1 MKSVQKAEMQS
12 GEDIA
17 IKERDDGT
25 VLAAMEDHKD
35 PFEGEEENKEAGDD
49 KVDGE
54 DAEGFAEGGETGDAD
69 ETDEDREA
77 LRAARREERRLKKDL
92 TKQREASAK
101 HKISALER
109 RNETLERR
117 LAQVENAAV
126 GFQFAQI
133 DRLLEDETTRVEY
146 AKMKATQAAQ
156 AGDVAAQMEY
166 MEQFYNAKNKLAQVQ
181 LLKQKQLEE
190 AKQPRNNVPSPATEV
205 VQQNATEWLN
215 SNRWYDPSGKDTDS
229 RIAKVID
236 NALASEGWDPA
247 DPEYWDELDNRLKE
261 RLPHRYTSKVSS
273 GSNDRNRRGGT
284 SSGRTDVSG
293 SAIAKNTFTLSRER
307 VQALKDAGMWDDPAK
322 RAKAIRNYA
331 DFDRKNRV
339 TK

>member
-1 MKSVQKAEMQS
+1 MKSVQKAEMQA

-17 IKERDDGT
+17 IKERDDGSA
-25 VLAAMEDHKD
+25 LAAMEDHVD
-35 PFEGEEENKEAGDD
+35 PFEGSDDQDSSQDNEDENGDTQSM
-49 KVDGE
+49 
-54 DAEGFAEGGETGDAD
+54 AEGGDVDGDT
-69 ETDEDREA
+69 EEDREA

-92 TKQREASAK
+92 TKQREVSAK
-101 HKISALER
+101 HKISSLER

-133 DRLLEDETTRVEY
+133 DRLLEDEATRVEY

-156 AGDVAAQMEY
+156 AGNVAEQMEY
-166 MEQFYNAKNKLAQVQ
+166 MEQFHNAKTKLAQVQ
-181 LLKQKQLEE
+181 LLKQRQLEE
-190 AKQPRNNVPSPATEV
+190 AKQPRNNVPNPATEV
-205 VQQNATEWLN
+205 VQENATQWLN

-261 RLPHRYTSKVSS
+261 RLPHRYTSKMT
-273 GSNDRNRRGGT
+273 GGDRNRRSGT

-293 SAIAKNTFTLSRER
+293 SAVKNTFTLSRDR
-307 VQALKDAGMWDDPAK
+307 VQALKDAGMWDDPSK
-322 RAKAIRNYA
+322 RAKAIRSYA

>member
-1 MKSVQKAEMQS
+1 MQA

-17 IKERDDGT
+17 IKERDDGSA
-25 VLAAMEDHKD
+25 LAAMDEHID
-35 PFEGEEENKEAGDD
+35 PFEGEEDNTASSEDDGDGD
-49 KVDGE
+49 TQS
-54 DAEGFAEGGETGDAD
+54 FAEGGEVEGDT
-69 ETDEDREA
+69 EEDREA

-92 TKQREASAK
+92 TKQREVSAK

-133 DRLLEDETTRVEY
+133 DRLLEDESTRVEY

-156 AGDVAAQMEY
+156 AGNVAEQMEY
-166 MEQFYNAKNKLAQVQ
+166 MEQFHNAKTKLAQVQ
-181 LLKQKQLEE
+181 MLKQRQLEE

-229 RIAKVID
+229 RIAKVVD
-236 NALASEGWDPA
+236 NALASEGWDPS

-261 RLPHRYTSKVSS
+261 RLPHRYTGKT
-273 GSNDRNRRGGT
+273 GGDRNRRSGT

-293 SAIAKNTFTLSRER
+293 SSIKNTFTLSRDR
-307 VQALKDAGMWDDPAK
+307 VQALKDAGMWDDPSK
-322 RAKAIRNYA
+322 RAKAIRSYA

>member
-1 MKSVQKAEMQS
+1 MKSVQKAEMQA

-17 IKERDDGT
+17 IKEREDGT

-35 PFEGEEENKEAGDD
+35 PFEGDEENKEAADD
-49 KVDGE
+49 KDDGDG
-54 DAEGFAEGGETGDAD
+54 DAEGFAEGGETGD
-69 ETDEDREA
+69 ESDEDREA

-92 TKQREASAK
+92 TKQREVSAK

-109 RNETLERR
+109 RNEDLARR

-133 DRLLEDETTRVEY
+133 DRLLEDESTRVEY

-156 AGDVAAQMEY
+156 AGNVAEQMEY
-166 MEQFYNAKNKLAQVQ
+166 MEQFHNAKNKLAQVQ
-181 LLKQKQLEE
+181 LLKQRQVEE
-190 AKQPRNNVPSPATEV
+190 AKQPRNNVPSPASEV
-205 VQQNATEWLN
+205 VQQNATDWLH

-229 RIAKVID
+229 RIAKVVD

-273 GSNDRNRRGGT
+273 SGDRNRRSGT

-293 SAIAKNTFTLSRER
+293 SAVAKNTFTLSRER
-307 VQALKDAGMWDDPAK
+307 VQALKDAGMWDDTAK

>member
-1 MKSVQKAEMQS
+1 MKSVMKAEMQA

-17 IKERDDGT
+17 IKERDDGSA
-25 VLAAMEDHKD
+25 LAAMDDHVD
-35 PFEGEEENKEAGDD
+35 PFEGTEDNTASSNDDGDGD
-49 KVDGE
+49 TE
-54 DAEGFAEGGETGDAD
+54 SFAEGGEVEGDT
-69 ETDEDREA
+69 EEDREA

-92 TKQREASAK
+92 TKQREVSAK
-101 HKISALER
+101 HKISSLER

-133 DRLLEDETTRVEY
+133 DRLLEDESTRVEY

-156 AGDVAAQMEY
+156 AGNVAEQMEY
-166 MEQFYNAKNKLAQVQ
+166 MEQFHNAKTKLAQVQ
-181 LLKQKQLEE
+181 MLKQRQLEE
-190 AKQPRNNVPSPATEV
+190 AKQPRNNVPSPVTET
-205 VQQNATEWLN
+205 VQQNATDWLH

-229 RIAKVID
+229 RIAKVVD

-247 DPEYWDELDNRLKE
+247 DPEYWEELDNRLKE
-261 RLPHRYTSKVSS
+261 RLPHRYTGKT
-273 GSNDRNRRGGT
+273 GGDRNRRSGT

-293 SAIAKNTFTLSRER
+293 SAVKNTFTLSRDR
-307 VQALKDAGMWDDPAK
+307 VQALKDAGMWDDPSK
-322 RAKAIRNYA
+322 RAKAIRSYA

>member
-1 MKSVQKAEMQS
+1 MKSVQKAEMQA

-17 IKERDDGT
+17 IKERDDGSA
-25 VLAAMEDHKD
+25 LAAMEDHVD
-35 PFEGEEENKEAGDD
+35 PFEGSDDQDSSQDNEDENGDTQSM
-49 KVDGE
+49 
-54 DAEGFAEGGETGDAD
+54 AEGGDVEGDT
-69 ETDEDREA
+69 EEDREA

-92 TKQREASAK
+92 TKQREVSAK
-101 HKISALER
+101 HKISSLER

-133 DRLLEDETTRVEY
+133 DRLLEDEATRVEY

-156 AGDVAAQMEY
+156 AGNVAEQMEY
-166 MEQFYNAKNKLAQVQ
+166 MEQFHNAKTKLAQVQ
-181 LLKQKQLEE
+181 LLKQRQLEE
-190 AKQPRNNVPSPATEV
+190 AKQPRNNVPNPATEV
-205 VQQNATEWLN
+205 VQENATQWLN

-261 RLPHRYTSKVSS
+261 RLPHRYTSKMT
-273 GSNDRNRRGGT
+273 GGDRNRRSGT

-293 SAIAKNTFTLSRER
+293 SAVKNTFTLSRDR
-307 VQALKDAGMWDDPAK
+307 VQALKDAGMWDDPSK
-322 RAKAIRNYA
+322 RAKAIRSYA

>member
-1 MKSVQKAEMQS
+1 MKSVQKAEMQA

-17 IKERDDGT
+17 IKERDDGSA
-25 VLAAMEDHKD
+25 LAAMDDHVD
-35 PFEGEEENKEAGDD
+35 PFEGTEDNTSASEDDGDGD
-49 KVDGE
+49 TE
-54 DAEGFAEGGETGDAD
+54 SFAEGGNVEGDT
-69 ETDEDREA
+69 EEDREA

-92 TKQREASAK
+92 TKQREVSAK
-101 HKISALER
+101 HKISSLER

-133 DRLLEDETTRVEY
+133 DRLLEDESTRVEY

-156 AGDVAAQMEY
+156 AGNVAEQMEY
-166 MEQFYNAKNKLAQVQ
+166 MEQFHNAKTKLAQVQ
-181 LLKQKQLEE
+181 MLKQRQLEE
-190 AKQPRNNVPSPATEV
+190 AKQPRNNVPSPVTET
-205 VQQNATEWLN
+205 VQQNATEWLH

-229 RIAKVID
+229 RIAKVVD

-247 DPEYWDELDNRLKE
+247 DPEYWEELDNRLKE
-261 RLPHRYTSKVSS
+261 RLPHRYTGKT
-273 GSNDRNRRGGT
+273 GGDRNRRSGT

-293 SAIAKNTFTLSRER
+293 SAVKNTFTLSRDR
-307 VQALKDAGMWDDPAK
+307 VQALKDAGMWDDPTK
-322 RAKAIRNYA
+322 RAKAIRSYA

>member
-1 MKSVQKAEMQS
+1 MKSVQKAEMQA

-17 IKERDDGT
+17 IKERDDGSA
-25 VLAAMEDHKD
+25 LAAMDEHVD
-35 PFEGEEENKEAGDD
+35 PFEGTEDNTASSDDDGDD
-49 KVDGE
+49 DTQNLS
-54 DAEGFAEGGETGDAD
+54 EGGEVEGD
-69 ETDEDREA
+69 TEA

-92 TKQREASAK
+92 TKQREVSAK
-101 HKISALER
+101 HKISSLER

-133 DRLLEDETTRVEY
+133 DRLLEDESTRVEY

-156 AGDVAAQMEY
+156 AGNVAEQMEY
-166 MEQFYNAKNKLAQVQ
+166 MEQFHNAKTKLAQVQ
-181 LLKQKQLEE
+181 LLKQRQLEE
-190 AKQPRNNVPSPATEV
+190 AKQPRNNVPNPATEV
-205 VQQNATEWLN
+205 VQENATQWLN

-261 RLPHRYTSKVSS
+261 RLPHRYTSKMT
-273 GSNDRNRRGGT
+273 GGDRNRRSGT

-293 SAIAKNTFTLSRER
+293 SAVKNTFTLSRDR
-307 VQALKDAGMWDDPAK
+307 VQALKDAGMWDDPSK
-322 RAKAIRNYA
+322 RAKAIRSYA

>member
-1 MKSVQKAEMQS
+1 MKSVQKAEMQA

-17 IKERDDGT
+17 IKERDDGSA
-25 VLAAMEDHKD
+25 LAAMEDHVD
-35 PFEGEEENKEAGDD
+35 PFEGSDDQDSSQDNEDENGDTQNM
-49 KVDGE
+49 
-54 DAEGFAEGGETGDAD
+54 AEGGDVEGDT
-69 ETDEDREA
+69 EEDREA

-92 TKQREASAK
+92 TKQREVSAK
-101 HKISALER
+101 HKISSLER

-133 DRLLEDETTRVEY
+133 DRLLEDEATRVEY

-156 AGDVAAQMEY
+156 AGNVAEQMEY
-166 MEQFYNAKNKLAQVQ
+166 MEQFHNAKTKLAQVQ
-181 LLKQKQLEE
+181 LLKQRQLEE
-190 AKQPRNNVPSPATEV
+190 AKQPRNNVPNPATEV
-205 VQQNATEWLN
+205 VQENATQWLN

-261 RLPHRYTSKVSS
+261 RLPHRYTSKMS
-273 GSNDRNRRGGT
+273 GGDRNRRSGT

-293 SAIAKNTFTLSRER
+293 SAVKNTFTLSRDR
-307 VQALKDAGMWDDPAK
+307 VQALKDAGMWDDPSK
-322 RAKAIRNYA
+322 RAKAIRSYA

>member
-1 MKSVQKAEMQS
+1 MKSVMKAEMQA

-17 IKERDDGT
+17 IKEREDGSA
-25 VLAAMEDHKD
+25 LAAMDDHVD
-35 PFEGEEENKEAGDD
+35 PFEGTEDNTSASDDDGDGD
-49 KVDGE
+49 TQS
-54 DAEGFAEGGETGDAD
+54 FAEGGDVEGDT
-69 ETDEDREA
+69 EEDREA

-92 TKQREASAK
+92 TKQREVSAK
-101 HKISALER
+101 HKISSLER

-133 DRLLEDETTRVEY
+133 DRLLEDESTRVEY

-156 AGDVAAQMEY
+156 AGNVAEQMEY
-166 MEQFYNAKNKLAQVQ
+166 MEQFHNAKTKLAQVQ
-181 LLKQKQLEE
+181 MLKQRQLEE
-190 AKQPRNNVPSPATEV
+190 AKQPRNNVPSPATET
-205 VQQNATEWLN
+205 VQQNATDWLH

-229 RIAKVID
+229 RIAKVVD

-261 RLPHRYTSKVSS
+261 RLPHRYTGKT
-273 GSNDRNRRGGT
+273 GGDRNRRSGT

-293 SAIAKNTFTLSRER
+293 SAVKNTFTLSRDR
-307 VQALKDAGMWDDPAK
+307 VQALKDAGMWDDPSK
-322 RAKAIRNYA
+322 RAKAIRSYA

>member
-1 MKSVQKAEMQS
+1 MKSVQKAEMQA

-17 IKERDDGT
+17 IKERDDGSA
-25 VLAAMEDHKD
+25 LAAMDDHVD
-35 PFEGEEENKEAGDD
+35 PFEGTEDNTSASDDDGDGD
-49 KVDGE
+49 TQS
-54 DAEGFAEGGETGDAD
+54 FAEGGDVEGDT
-69 ETDEDREA
+69 EEDREA

-92 TKQREASAK
+92 TKQREVSAK
-101 HKISALER
+101 HKISSLER

-133 DRLLEDETTRVEY
+133 DRLLEDESTRVEY

-156 AGDVAAQMEY
+156 AGNVAEQMEY
-166 MEQFYNAKNKLAQVQ
+166 MEQFHNAKTKLAQVQ
-181 LLKQKQLEE
+181 MLKQRQLEE
-190 AKQPRNNVPSPATEV
+190 AKQPRNNVPSPVTET
-205 VQQNATEWLN
+205 VQQNATEWLH

-229 RIAKVID
+229 RIAKVVD

-247 DPEYWDELDNRLKE
+247 DPEYWEELDNRLKE
-261 RLPHRYTSKVSS
+261 RLPHRYTGKT
-273 GSNDRNRRGGT
+273 GGERNRRSGT

-293 SAIAKNTFTLSRER
+293 SAVKNTFTLSRDR
-307 VQALKDAGMWDDPAK
+307 VQALKDAGMWDDPTK
-322 RAKAIRNYA
+322 RAKAIRSYA

>member
-1 MKSVQKAEMQS
+1 MKSVQKAELQA
-12 GEDIA
+12 GDDVA
-17 IKERDDGT
+17 IKERDDGSA
-25 VLAAMEDHKD
+25 LAAIEDHVD
-35 PFEGEEENKEAGDD
+35 PFEGSDDQDSSQDNDDGNGDT
-49 KVDGE
+49 E
-54 DAEGFAEGGETGDAD
+54 SFAEGGEVSD
-69 ETDEDREA
+69 ETEEDREA

-133 DRLLEDETTRVEY
+133 DRLVEDESTRVEY

-166 MEQFYNAKNKLAQVQ
+166 MEQFYEAKNKLAQAQ
-181 LLKQKQLEE
+181 LLKQRQLEE
-190 AKQPRNNVPSPATEV
+190 VKKPRNNVPNVATEV
-205 VQQNATEWLN
+205 VQQNATQWLN

-261 RLPHRYTSKVSS
+261 RLPHRYTGKV
-273 GSNDRNRRGGT
+273 GGDRNRRSGT

-293 SAIAKNTFTLSRER
+293 SAVKNTFTLSRDR
-307 VQALKDAGMWDDPAK
+307 VQALKDAGMWDDPSK
-322 RAKAIRNYA
+322 RAKAIRSYA

>member
-1 MKSVQKAEMQS
+1 MKSVQKAELQA
-12 GEDIA
+12 GDDVA
-17 IKERDDGT
+17 IKERDDGSA
-25 VLAAMEDHKD
+25 LAAIEDHVD
-35 PFEGEEENKEAGDD
+35 PFEGSDDQDSSQDNDDENGGTES
-49 KVDGE
+49 
-54 DAEGFAEGGETGDAD
+54 FAEGGEVSD
-69 ETDEDREA
+69 ETEEDREA

-133 DRLLEDETTRVEY
+133 DRLVEDESTRVEY

-166 MEQFYNAKNKLAQVQ
+166 MEQFYEAKNKLAQAQ
-181 LLKQKQLEE
+181 LLKQRQLEE
-190 AKQPRNNVPSPATEV
+190 VKKPRNNVPNVATEV
-205 VQQNATEWLN
+205 VQQNATQWLN

-261 RLPHRYTSKVSS
+261 RLPHRYTGKV
-273 GSNDRNRRGGT
+273 GGDRNRRSGT

-293 SAIAKNTFTLSRER
+293 SAVKNTFTLSRER
-307 VQALKDAGMWDDPAK
+307 VQALKDAGMWDDPSK
-322 RAKAIRNYA
+322 RAKAIRSYA

>member
-1 MKSVQKAEMQS
+1 MKSVMKAEMQA

-17 IKERDDGT
+17 IKERDDGSA
-25 VLAAMEDHKD
+25 LAAMDDHVD
-35 PFEGEEENKEAGDD
+35 PFEGTEDNTASSDDDGDD
-49 KVDGE
+49 DTQNL
-54 DAEGFAEGGETGDAD
+54 AEGGEVEGDT
-69 ETDEDREA
+69 EEDREA

-92 TKQREASAK
+92 TKQREVSAK
-101 HKISALER
+101 HKISSLER

-133 DRLLEDETTRVEY
+133 DRLLEDESTRVEY

-156 AGDVAAQMEY
+156 AGNVAEQMEY
-166 MEQFYNAKNKLAQVQ
+166 MEQFHNAKTKLAQVQ
-181 LLKQKQLEE
+181 MLKQRQLEE
-190 AKQPRNNVPSPATEV
+190 AKQPRNNVPSPVTET
-205 VQQNATEWLN
+205 VQQNATDWLH

-229 RIAKVID
+229 RIAKVVD

-247 DPEYWDELDNRLKE
+247 DPEYWEELDNRLKE
-261 RLPHRYTSKVSS
+261 RLPHRYTGKT
-273 GSNDRNRRGGT
+273 GGDRNRRSGT

-293 SAIAKNTFTLSRER
+293 SAVKNTFTLSRDR
-307 VQALKDAGMWDDPAK
+307 VQALKDAGMWDDPSK
-322 RAKAIRNYA
+322 RAKAIRSYA

>member
-1 MKSVQKAEMQS
+1 MKSVMKAEMQA

-17 IKERDDGT
+17 IKERDDGSA
-25 VLAAMEDHKD
+25 LAAMDDHVD
-35 PFEGEEENKEAGDD
+35 PFEGTEDNTSASDDGDGD
-49 KVDGE
+49 TE
-54 DAEGFAEGGETGDAD
+54 SFAEGGEVEGDT
-69 ETDEDREA
+69 EEDREA

-92 TKQREASAK
+92 TKQREVSAK
-101 HKISALER
+101 HKISSLER

-133 DRLLEDETTRVEY
+133 DRLLEDESTRVEY

-156 AGDVAAQMEY
+156 AGNVAEQMEY
-166 MEQFYNAKNKLAQVQ
+166 MEQFHNAKTKLAQVQ
-181 LLKQKQLEE
+181 MLKQRQLEE

-205 VQQNATEWLN
+205 VQENATQWLH

-229 RIAKVID
+229 RIAKVVD

-247 DPEYWDELDNRLKE
+247 DPEYWEELDNRLKE
-261 RLPHRYTSKVSS
+261 RLPHRYTGKT
-273 GSNDRNRRGGT
+273 GGDRNRRSGT

-293 SAIAKNTFTLSRER
+293 SAVKNTFTLSRDR
-307 VQALKDAGMWDDPAK
+307 VQALKDAGMWDDPSK
-322 RAKAIRNYA
+322 RAKAIRSYA

>member
-1 MKSVQKAEMQS
+1 MKSVHKAELQA

-17 IKERDDGT
+17 IKERDDGSA
-25 VLAAMEDHKD
+25 LAAMDDHVD
-35 PFEGEEENKEAGDD
+35 PFEGSDDQQESSQDNDDDGD
-49 KVDGE
+49 GGTE
-54 DAEGFAEGGETGDAD
+54 SFAEGGDVEGDT
-69 ETDEDREA
+69 EEDREA

-92 TKQREASAK
+92 TKQREISAK

-133 DRLLEDETTRVEY
+133 DRLLEDEATRVEY

-156 AGDVAAQMEY
+156 AGNVAEQMEY
-166 MEQFYNAKNKLAQVQ
+166 MEQFHNAKTKLAQVQ
-181 LLKQKQLEE
+181 MLKQRQLEE
-190 AKQPRNNVPSPATEV
+190 AKQPRNNVPNVATEV
-205 VQQNATEWLN
+205 VQQNATQWLN

-236 NALASEGWDPA
+236 NALASEGWDPS

-261 RLPHRYTSKVSS
+261 RLPHRYTAKTS
-273 GSNDRNRRGGT
+273 GGDRNRRSGT

-293 SAIAKNTFTLSRER
+293 SAVKNTFTLSRDR
-307 VQALKDAGMWDDPAK
+307 VQALKDAGMWDDPSK
-322 RAKAIRNYA
+322 RAKAIRSYA

>member
-1 MKSVQKAEMQS
+1 MKSVQKAELQA
-12 GEDIA
+12 GDDVA
-17 IKERDDGT
+17 IKERDDGSA
-25 VLAAMEDHKD
+25 LAAIEDHVD
-35 PFEGEEENKEAGDD
+35 PFEGSDDQDSSQDNDDGNGDT
-49 KVDGE
+49 E
-54 DAEGFAEGGETGDAD
+54 SFAEGGEVSD
-69 ETDEDREA
+69 ETEEDREA

-133 DRLLEDETTRVEY
+133 DRLVEDESTRVEY

-166 MEQFYNAKNKLAQVQ
+166 MEQFYEAKNKLAQAQ
-181 LLKQKQLEE
+181 LLKQRQLEE
-190 AKQPRNNVPSPATEV
+190 VKKPRNNVPNVATET
-205 VQQNATEWLN
+205 VQQNATQWLN

-261 RLPHRYTSKVSS
+261 RLPHRYTGKV
-273 GSNDRNRRGGT
+273 GGDRNRRSGT

-293 SAIAKNTFTLSRER
+293 SAVKNTFTLSRER
-307 VQALKDAGMWDDPAK
+307 VQALKDAGMWDDPSK
-322 RAKAIRNYA
+322 RAKAIRSYA